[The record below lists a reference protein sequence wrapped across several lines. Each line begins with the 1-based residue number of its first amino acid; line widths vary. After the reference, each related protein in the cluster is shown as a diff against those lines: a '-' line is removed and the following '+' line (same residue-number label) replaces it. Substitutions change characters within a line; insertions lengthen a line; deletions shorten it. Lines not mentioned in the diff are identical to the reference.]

1 MLVVS
6 TLGKIV
12 NCPKL
17 HKARITKQGF
27 SHCSDHYK
35 LKYGMV
41 CGNKLKVSCNI
52 SKKTLIF
59 NVNIFSIL
67 LEG

>member
-17 HKARITKQGF
+17 HKASITKQDF

-41 CGNKLKVSCNI
+41 CGNELKVLVI
-52 SKKTLIF
+52 YPRRH
-59 NVNIFSIL
+59 
-67 LEG
+67 